1 MIRELEKQE
10 FREMNAWSYS
20 RLSLF
25 KKDRLLYKKKYI
37 DNESVKQTSTRAM
50 IMGNLVDLLISAP
63 DEFDDNFIC
72 RPFSVPKPQL
82 KKYTEYLVEC
92 YTNPSILGDET
103 AEEYAYRK
111 TEIKGS
117 TLDKI
122 KQAFDKECR
131 DYYEVLVESLDK
143 PIISPNERAKAD
155 QIITALKNNTDTQF
169 VFEQEK
175 QKYLFNEDLNI
186 KFCPDFIEGNLITDL
201 KVVTNSPC
209 DFQNNIRMFNY
220 DIQGA
225 VFSMGIDLD
234 EVSYNNNF
242 QFLVVNSEYPEYP
255 VIWKFSN
262 KDFTESKKM
271 VEKLMIEAKLR
282 EETNNWYQPIN
293 GIITETNLYE

>member
-1 MIRELEKQE
+1 MIRELSKQE
-10 FREMNAWSYS
+10 FREMNVWSYS

-25 KKDRLLYKKKYI
+25 KKDMLLYKKKYI
-37 DNESVKQTSTRAM
+37 DKEPVKQTATRAM

-63 DEFDDNFIC
+63 EEFDDNFIC

-155 QIITALKNNTDTQF
+155 QVITALRNNTDTQF

-201 KVVTNSPC
+201 KVVTNSPI

-225 VFSMGIDLD
+225 IFSMGIDLD

-242 QFLVVNSEYPEYP
+242 QFLVVNSEYPQYP

-262 KDFTESKKM
+262 KDFAESKKM
-271 VEKLMIEAKLR
+271 VENLMIEAKLR

-293 GIITETNLYE
+293 GIITETNLYD